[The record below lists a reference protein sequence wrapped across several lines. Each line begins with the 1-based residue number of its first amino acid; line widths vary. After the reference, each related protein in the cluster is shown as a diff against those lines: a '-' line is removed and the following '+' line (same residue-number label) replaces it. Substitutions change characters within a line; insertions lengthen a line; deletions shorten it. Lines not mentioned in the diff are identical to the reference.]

1 MWYSLRENYFT
12 KTTYKI
18 NKLKMFLSNK
28 KNILLFTILFIF
40 IGIFLRVYQ
49 LNFENY
55 WLDEMISFWVADPSL
70 SLDDT
75 FSRRDQIEQSP
86 ILFDLILKQY
96 LEFFNYDPEIAR
108 HVPLIFG
115 ILSIPLLGILSYQVS
130 KNNSFLISILLISI
144 NIYLIKYSQETRPY
158 SLVFFLSTI
167 NLIFYYNII
176 STNITFSKKIFFFF
190 LFIIFSVI
198 TFSSHP
204 FTFILFFSQILNS
217 IYFFIFF
224 KKKNYLFFLSI
235 PIILLTY
242 LFFNFDYIISQ
253 LSYSEFFLS
262 HESWKF
268 FYNYYFSR
276 FFGSRIMG
284 LIYLSTL
291 IYLIITFRKKIFFAL
306 NNYLLLFFIFLFSYI
321 IPLIYSYLKTPIL
334 TDRYII
340 FVLIPILILI
350 SSLIFEIKNIKTRI
364 FLLIFI
370 LVPTIINNYIETK
383 NRIITKPEFT
393 KFLNNI
399 EKNEFKNLT
408 INAPNKGEL
417 KVVENYIASLNEF
430 KSKNFKIYNINQISK
445 DEKMLWVVCYEPII
459 GFDCTLPNNKENKWK
474 LVTTKQTHLLNVRL
488 FKIAD

>member
-1 MWYSLRENYFT
+1 
-12 KTTYKI
+12 
-18 NKLKMFLSNK
+18 MFPTNK
-28 KNILLFTILFIF
+28 KNILFLSIIF
-40 IGIFLRVYQ
+40 VLIGIFLRTYQ

-70 SLDDT
+70 SFSDT

-86 ILFDLILKQY
+86 ILFDLILKKY
-96 LEFFNYDPEIAR
+96 LEFFGYNPQIGR

-115 ILSIPLLGILSYQVS
+115 ILSIPLLGVLSYQVS
-130 KNNSFLISILLISI
+130 KNNSFLLSILLISI

-158 SLVFFLSTI
+158 SLVFFLSTV
-167 NLIFYYNII
+167 NLIFYYKII
-176 STNITFSKKIFFFF
+176 STNITFSKKIFFFL
-190 LFIIFSVI
+190 LFVIFSVV

-217 IYFFIFF
+217 LYFFLFF

-235 PIILLTY
+235 PIILLIY
-242 LFFNFDYIISQ
+242 LFLNFDYIISQ
-253 LSYSEFFLS
+253 LSYNEFFLS

-276 FFGSRIMG
+276 FFGSKIMG
-284 LIYLSTL
+284 LVYLSTL
-291 IYLIITFRKKIFFAL
+291 IYLIITFRKKLFLTL
-306 NNYLLLFFIFLFSYI
+306 NNYLVLVFVFLFSYI
-321 IPLIYSYLKTPIL
+321 VPLVYSYLKTPIL

-350 SSLIFEIKNIKTRI
+350 SSLIFEIENKKIKI
-364 FLLIFI
+364 FLLVFI
-370 LVPTIINNYIETK
+370 LVPTIINNYIEIK
-383 NRIITKPEFT
+383 YRIITKPEFT

-399 EKNEFKNLT
+399 EKDEFKNLT
-408 INAPNKGEL
+408 INVPIKKEL

-430 KSKNFKIYNINQISK
+430 KTKNFKIYNINKVSK
-445 DEKMLWVVCYEPII
+445 DEKIVWVVCYEPLV
-459 GFDCTLPNNKENKWK
+459 GFDCTLPTNKENKWK
-474 LVTTKQTHLLNVRL
+474 LLKTIKNHLLNVRL

>member
-1 MWYSLRENYFT
+1 
-12 KTTYKI
+12 
-18 NKLKMFLSNK
+18 MFPTNK
-28 KNILLFTILFIF
+28 KNILFLSIIF
-40 IGIFLRVYQ
+40 VLIGIFLRTYQ

-70 SLDDT
+70 SFSDT

-86 ILFDLILKQY
+86 ILFDLILKKY
-96 LEFFNYDPEIAR
+96 LEFFGYNPEIGR

-115 ILSIPLLGILSYQVS
+115 ILSIPLLGVLSYQVS
-130 KNNSFLISILLISI
+130 KNNSFLLSILLISI

-158 SLVFFLSTI
+158 SLVFFLSTV
-167 NLIFYYNII
+167 NLIFYYKII
-176 STNITFSKKIFFFF
+176 STIITFSKKIFFFL
-190 LFIIFSVI
+190 LFVIFSVV

-217 IYFFIFF
+217 LYFFLFF

-235 PIILLTY
+235 PIILLIY
-242 LFFNFDYIISQ
+242 LFLNFDYIISQ
-253 LSYSEFFLS
+253 LSYNEFFLS

-276 FFGSRIMG
+276 FFGSKIMG
-284 LIYLSTL
+284 LVYLSTL
-291 IYLIITFRKKIFFAL
+291 IYLIITFRKKLFLTL
-306 NNYLLLFFIFLFSYI
+306 NNYLVLVFVFLFSYI
-321 IPLIYSYLKTPIL
+321 VPLVYSYLKTPIL

-350 SSLIFEIKNIKTRI
+350 SSLIFEIENKKIKI
-364 FLLIFI
+364 FLLVFI
-370 LVPTIINNYIETK
+370 LVPTIINNYIEIK
-383 NRIITKPEFT
+383 YRIITKPEFT

-399 EKNEFKNLT
+399 EKDEFKNLT
-408 INAPNKGEL
+408 INVPIKKEL

-430 KSKNFKIYNINQISK
+430 KTKNFKIYNINKVSK
-445 DEKMLWVVCYEPII
+445 DEKIVWVVCYEPLV
-459 GFDCTLPNNKENKWK
+459 GFDCTLPTNKENKWK
-474 LVTTKQTHLLNVRL
+474 LVKTIKNHLLNVRL

>member
-1 MWYSLRENYFT
+1 
-12 KTTYKI
+12 
-18 NKLKMFLSNK
+18 
-28 KNILLFTILFIF
+28 
-40 IGIFLRVYQ
+40 
-49 LNFENY
+49 
-55 WLDEMISFWVADPSL
+55 
-70 SLDDT
+70 
-75 FSRRDQIEQSP
+75 
-86 ILFDLILKQY
+86 
-96 LEFFNYDPEIAR
+96 
-108 HVPLIFG
+108 
-115 ILSIPLLGILSYQVS
+115 
-130 KNNSFLISILLISI
+130 
-144 NIYLIKYSQETRPY
+144 
-158 SLVFFLSTI
+158 
-167 NLIFYYNII
+167 
-176 STNITFSKKIFFFF
+176 
-190 LFIIFSVI
+190 
-198 TFSSHP
+198 
-204 FTFILFFSQILNS
+204 
-217 IYFFIFF
+217 
-224 KKKNYLFFLSI
+224 
-235 PIILLTY
+235 
-242 LFFNFDYIISQ
+242 
-253 LSYSEFFLS
+253 
-262 HESWKF
+262 
-268 FYNYYFSR
+268 
-276 FFGSRIMG
+276 MG